1 MKLQSKS
8 FITLSANCFL
18 HKTYW
23 QKRGLYL
30 LLNHPSVAYVRL
42 PDPYDGPNLP
52 PAPKS
57 ELLACFNPIAI
68 AKAMRAENHEWLPIY
83 IKHEFNLTVAPG
95 NNPLA
100 NREFLGKLIKTKIAA
115 LNHSDTNDIAAHYIM
130 PLKNVFLGLQRF
142 PNRTEKAKPMVQ
154 KIQVDFFEDYTISQL
169 LFLLEGYVE
178 QFENNFTGISEDEN
192 GFKKLF
198 ISLAACRS
206 IPINNF
212 GEEQLLSNLNILS
225 QLYNDFAKITNE
237 QSKRSNL

>member
-18 HKTYW
+18 HKTYH

-30 LLNHPSVAYVRL
+30 LLNQPSVAYVRL
-42 PDPYDGPNLP
+42 PDPYDGPKLP
-52 PAPKS
+52 PVPKS

-68 AKAMRAENHEWLPIY
+68 AKAMRAENPEWLPIY

-95 NNPLA
+95 INPFD

-115 LNHSDTNDIAAHYIM
+115 LNHSDTNDMAAHYIM

-142 PNRTEKAKPMVQ
+142 PNKTEKAKPMVR
-154 KIQVDFFEDYTISQL
+154 KIQADFFESYTISQL
-169 LFLLEGYVE
+169 LFLLEGYVA
-178 QFENNFTGISEDEN
+178 QFENHPEISKVEN

-198 ISLAACRS
+198 ISLAACRA

-212 GEEQLLSNLNILS
+212 GEAQLLSNLYHLS
-225 QLYNDFAKITNE
+225 QLYNDFVALKNE
-237 QSKRSNL
+237 QPKRPDQ